1 MESFRTTYLEEG
13 FREQNLEETKVQV
26 QVQTGKQCPGIK
38 GLTVLR
44 GFCIPNATPTE
55 DEWSLSIVKEK

>member
-55 DEWSLSIVKEK
+55 D